1 MSEPLAYLRL
11 LLKPFKLDGRFMG
24 FPLAL
29 LGVVCDWI
37 TTQIGLRM
45 GFYETH
51 LASHPVTALAIFWSA
66 IVFLYLTLPRGK
78 KWDATIWVLASWS
91 FLGAVNNTLV
101 ILGVFSG
108 WVI

>member
-1 MSEPLAYLRL
+1 MSELLAHPRL
-11 LLKPFKLDGRFMG
+11 PIPRLQLDGCFMG
-24 FPLAL
+24 FPIAL

-37 TTQIGLRM
+37 TTQVGLGM

-51 LASHPVTALAIFWSA
+51 LAYHPVTALAIFWSA

-78 KWDATIWVLASWS
+78 KWDAAIWVLASWS

-101 ILGVFSG
+101 ILGVFGG

>member
-1 MSEPLAYLRL
+1 MSNL
-11 LLKPFKLDGRFMG
+11 LGYFRILLPSQLDGRFMG

-29 LGVVCDWI
+29 LGVVCDWV
-37 TTQIGLRM
+37 TTQIGLGM

-51 LASHPVTALAIFWSA
+51 PAYHPVTALAFFWGA
-66 IVFLYLTLPRGK
+66 LVFLHLALPRGR
-78 KWDATIWVLASWS
+78 KWDAAILVLACWS

-101 ILGVFSG
+101 ILGVSSG

>member
-1 MSEPLAYLRL
+1 MSELLAYLRL
-11 LLKPFKLDGRFMG
+11 LLNPFKLDGRFMG

-37 TTQIGLRM
+37 TTQVGLGM

-51 LASHPVTALAIFWSA
+51 LAYHPVTALAIFWSA

-78 KWDATIWVLASWS
+78 KWDAAIWALASWS

>member
-1 MSEPLAYLRL
+1 MSKL
-11 LLKPFKLDGRFMG
+11 LSYFRILLPSQLDGRFMG

-37 TTQIGLRM
+37 TTQIGLGM

-51 LASHPVTALAIFWSA
+51 LAYNPVTSLAIFWGA
-66 IVFLYLTLPRGK
+66 IVVLYLALPRGK
-78 KWDATIWVLASWS
+78 KWDAAILVMASCS

-101 ILGVFSG
+101 ILGVFGG